1 MSKEWTAKKR
11 KQIDMV
17 KGLEPEERL
26 DIVKAVAL
34 KVKLSQD
41 QFMTFKENAQKV
53 MDKLKVLKNPVLRNS
68 LEYLYSY

>member
-17 KGLEPEERL
+17 KGLEPEDRL